1 MACQE
6 PKPQKQLL
14 LQAGLQ
20 VKISWG
26 GGGLNIL
33 LRAQWRETYQVGE
46 GAPAYTAAG
55 SKISLQHQEEVEP
68 DENRALQML
77 TQAPPPP
84 IVNYFRESQHQSK
97 EVSGTK

>member
-1 MACQE
+1 MPGAE
-6 PKPQKQLL
+6 ATETAPPSGRAPGENQL
-14 LQAGLQ
+14 
-20 VKISWG
+20 G

-77 TQAPPPP
+77 THAPPPP